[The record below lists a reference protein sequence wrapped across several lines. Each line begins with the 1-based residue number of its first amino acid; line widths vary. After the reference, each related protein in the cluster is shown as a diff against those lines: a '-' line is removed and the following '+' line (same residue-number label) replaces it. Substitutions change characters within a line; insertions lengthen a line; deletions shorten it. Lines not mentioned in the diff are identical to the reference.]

1 MLNFI
6 YRFIPAFESLRNY
19 SWNTFRRDLFA
30 GTTVAAVAVPQAIA
44 YAMIF
49 NMPAEYGLYT
59 AIVMTVVGSLLA
71 SSKQL
76 INGPTNVIS
85 LAMLSAL
92 SVVPVAILKER
103 WIEAAILM
111 AFLVGGIQTAIAL
124 LRLGDLSRY
133 ISHAV
138 IVGFTAGASVLLI
151 LDQLKNALGLAQP
164 TGLEHAHFLKRFW
177 LTMTEGGNVN
187 WIAIAIA
194 VGTIAI
200 TLGLRRIN
208 RKFKIILPDLK
219 GPLSFILTT
228 TKF

>member
-1 MLNFI
+1 MQSFLNR
-6 YRFIPAFESLRNY
+6 YVPAIDSLRDY
-19 SWNTFRRDLFA
+19 SWEKFRRDLFA

-49 NMPAEYGLYT
+49 NMPAQYGLYT

-85 LAMLSAL
+85 IAMLSAL
-92 SVVPVAILKER
+92 AVLPADVTKDR

-111 AFLVGGIQTAIAL
+111 AFLVGSLQTAIAL

-151 LDQLKNALGLAQP
+151 LDQLKNALGLKAQGDP
-164 TGLEHAHFLKRFW
+164 HVTRHLDPAPDRKRAGDPGDF
-177 LTMTEGGNVN
+177 
-187 WIAIAIA
+187 
-194 VGTIAI
+194 
-200 TLGLRRIN
+200 
-208 RKFKIILPDLK
+208 
-219 GPLSFILTT
+219 
-228 TKF
+228 